1 MNSNTHSTTFLSFS
15 LTRHLR
21 LDNMRATTGVFA
33 CVAVVGLA
41 AQGVLA
47 LPASQNKNFPRAA
60 GAITSCT
67 VPNTAAITFD
77 DGPYTWNRDIVDMLN
92 AAGAKGTFFVNG
104 NNYGC
109 IFSGSNPS
117 NLKYAYDQGHQIAAH
132 TWTHPHLPSLSAAQ
146 ITTEF
151 SKTNDAIKKITGAMP
166 AFMRPPYGEY
176 DQDVLDVAASMGQT
190 VVTWD
195 FDSGDSVGATVAQ
208 SVAAYK
214 KQVASHP
221 NSILTLNHETHS
233 STANELLPQII
244 QILQGA
250 GYNMVTVA
258 ECLGM
263 DPYLST
269 GGATGSGSC

>member
-1 MNSNTHSTTFLSFS
+1 
-15 LTRHLR
+15 
-21 LDNMRATTGVFA
+21 MRTTTGAFA
-33 CVAVVGLA
+33 CAAIVGFA
-41 AQGVLA
+41 IQGAFA
-47 LPASQNKNFPRAA
+47 LPASQNKNSARAA
-60 GAITSCT
+60 GVVTSCT

-77 DGPYTWNRDIVDMLN
+77 DGPYTWNRDIVNTLD

-117 NLKYAYDQGHQIAAH
+117 NVKYAYSQGHQIASH
-132 TWTHPHLPSLSAAQ
+132 TWSHPHLPSLSANQ

-151 SKTNDAIKKITGAMP
+151 SKTNDAIKKITGAIP
-166 AFMRPPYGEY
+166 AFVRPPYGEY
-176 DQDVLDVAASMGQT
+176 DQDVLNVAESMGQT

-195 FDSGDSVGATVAQ
+195 FDSGDSAGVSAAQ
-208 SVAAYK
+208 SATAYQK
-214 KQVASHP
+214 LVDSHP
-221 NSILTLNHETHS
+221 NNILTLNHETHS
-233 STANELLPQII
+233 STANDLLPKMI

-250 GYNMVTVA
+250 GYNLVTVA

-269 GGATGSGSC
+269 GGPTGSGSC